1 MFVHKQERFYGFM
14 YFASSFYLSISYWNT
29 VSVSHSISMIWQS
42 VALTFLLPFSLL
54 IQNEAVGIRH
64 KYNATPVVL
73 RSDGGSRISGI
84 QDRIG
89 KDIVLGGLFTVYFN
103 PGGTSEGTC
112 GNVIWEDG
120 MDMLEAMLYAIDS
133 VNSDPNL
140 LPNLTLG
147 YDIRDTCKREN
158 VAMDETIDLVLSSGD
173 LELESCAR
181 IVTNESEV
189 VPVSVIIGAF
199 ESFITIPMAG
209 LLRLFK
215 KPQISYGS
223 SSTALSN
230 RDLYSYFYRTFP
242 PDDKQ
247 AQAMVDL
254 ILHFGWDHIST
265 INSNNLYGQ
274 RGIEEVK
281 KHATASGICTDLDA
295 IITDEFE
302 IADYT
307 NLAGKLLNSSAN
319 VVVLFASVHH
329 VRSLFTE
336 LDRLQTLHES
346 SRRFVWIASDTWAE
360 LTDEEFNN
368 VTAGKFGFAAF
379 SENLDTFDQYYS
391 QLYPSTNKRNP
402 WFTPYYEQLYNCKV
416 NETSGC
422 GNRSVT
428 DAKGY
433 KQYSVVPL
441 VTDAVYT
448 VAHAIHSFIQDNCP
462 EPVLWHPNNQ
472 SCRGYNLSLDGET
485 LFRYIGQVNFT
496 SPSNNSVTFD
506 SQGNV
511 VAKYSIF
518 NYQCS
523 NCPLKKS
530 FSLVNIGIWDGS
542 VSHDRLQFYPG
553 IKSQFGVLQNSS
565 GGYNPVLDLKS
576 QCQVCNPGHIKRTVV
591 SSCCGTCDPCLG
603 SYYSNASLSNTTC
616 QSCPSEMWG
625 NNPTTGSTGCVP
637 IDFSYLK
644 PTDPWGIIMIV
655 LSVIGLVAV
664 AFVTCAFFWFWNTPI
679 VKSSGREQMILLLI
693 GVTLCFL
700 VTVAFLLKPSPIA
713 CGFQRFGLWF
723 CFSLVLSALLVKLI
737 RISRIFLHKS
747 ISNRP
752 KFTGP
757 VYQII
762 FTFILVGVQMSFV
775 VVSMIVVYPGT
786 MTTIKHDESNH
797 NNHPVL
803 ILQCTSPHIALIVLQ
818 MLYSTALL
826 IASNALAILTIRF
839 PANFNESK
847 YVSFSTFSLGLM
859 WFLFILSYI
868 ATNDST
874 IQTAVI
880 SFTIQLS
887 ALAVLGCLFGPRIFI
902 MIFWPKQN
910 VLETAVPTQGTILNN
925 FPRTDHQES
934 ITLK

>member
-1 MFVHKQERFYGFM
+1 MTWR
-14 YFASSFYLSISYWNT
+14 L
-29 VSVSHSISMIWQS
+29 
-42 VALTFLLPFSLL
+42 VALLLLSFPFP
-54 IQNEAVGIRH
+54 IPNEAVEIQH
-64 KYNATPVVL
+64 QYNVTPVVL
-73 RSDGGSRISGI
+73 TSDGGSRISGI
-84 QDRIG
+84 QGRIG

-103 PGGTSEGTC
+103 PGGNSEGNC
-112 GNVIWEDG
+112 GNIIWEDG

-158 VAMDETIDLVLSSGD
+158 VAMDETIDLVFSSGD
-173 LELESCAR
+173 LELESCAI
-181 IVTNESEV
+181 IVNNESEV
-189 VPVSVIIGAF
+189 VPISAIIGAF

-242 PDDKQ
+242 SDDKQ

-254 ILHFGWDHIST
+254 IVHFGWDHIST

-274 RGIEEVK
+274 RGIEKVK
-281 KHATASGICTDLDA
+281 KHAATSGICTDLDA

-307 NLAGKLLNSSAN
+307 DLAGKLLNSSAN

-336 LDRLQTLHES
+336 LDRIQTLQES
-346 SRRFVWIASDTWAE
+346 TRRFVWIASDTWAE
-360 LTDEEFNN
+360 LTDEELNN

-379 SENLDTFDQYYS
+379 SENLDTFDHYYS

-402 WFTPYYEQLYNCKV
+402 WFTSYYEQYYNCKV

-422 GNRSVT
+422 GNRSIT
-428 DAKGY
+428 DAKDY

-462 EPVLWHPNNQ
+462 EPIFWHPNNQ
-472 SCRGYNLSLDGET
+472 SCQGYNFSLDGET

-506 SQGNV
+506 SQGNIA
-511 VAKYSIF
+511 AKYSIF
-518 NYQCS
+518 NYQLIECS
-523 NCPLKKS
+523 NCLLKKY
-530 FSLVNIGIWDGS
+530 FSLVNIGIWDDS
-542 VSHDRLQFYPG
+542 MSPNRLQFHPG
-553 IKSQFGVLQNSS
+553 IKNQFGVIRNSS
-565 GGYNPVLDLKS
+565 GDYNPVLELKS
-576 QCQVCNPGHIKRTVV
+576 QCQVCSPGHIKRTVV

-625 NNPTTGSTGCVP
+625 NKPMIGSTGCVH
-637 IDFSYLK
+637 INFSYLK
-644 PTDPWGIIMIV
+644 PTDPWGIVLMV

-664 AFVTCAFFWFWNTPI
+664 AFVTCAFFWFWNTPMI
-679 VKSSGREQMILLLI
+679 KSSGREQMILLLI

-700 VTVAFLLKPSPIA
+700 ITVAFLLKPSPIA
-713 CGFQRFGLWF
+713 CGFQRVGLWF

-747 ISNRP
+747 ISKRP

-757 VYQII
+757 VYQIV

-775 VVSMIVVYPGT
+775 LVSMIVVYPGT
-786 MTTIKHDESNH
+786 TTTIKLDENNH
-797 NNHPVL
+797 NDYPVL
-803 ILQCTSPHIALIVLQ
+803 FLQCTSPHIALIVLQ
-818 MLYSTALL
+818 MLYFSALL
-826 IASNALAILTIRF
+826 IASNALAVLTIRC

-868 ATNDST
+868 ATDKST
-874 IQTAVI
+874 IQTAVV
-880 SFTIQLS
+880 SSTIQLS
-887 ALAVLGCLFGPRIFI
+887 ALAVLCCLFGPRVFI
-902 MIFWPKQN
+902 MIYWSKQN
-910 VLETAVPTQGTILNN
+910 AFVPTPGINLPKNDN
-925 FPRTDHQES
+925 LDNDK
-934 ITLK
+934 L